1 MDDKKDA
8 RRRNTS
14 TVGAARGTALKA
26 TEIRKYREQQLQN
39 QLYICPLCRRMIAL
53 DEAALDHCHKTG
65 MIRRVLHRWCN
76 SVLGRVE
83 NWAGRSGIDKID
95 FLKAVVHYLEAPQTT
110 VVHPSHGKRK
120 RRKRRS

>member
-14 TVGAARGTALKA
+14 TVGATRGTALKA
-26 TEIRKYREQQLQN
+26 TEIRKYREQQLEK

-110 VVHPSHGKRK
+110 VVHPSHGKRRRR
-120 RRKRRS
+120 RRK